1 MDTKAHKQNPS
12 IFRISESPAHRSCAE
27 SYMYGVRKLADG
39 ISTSSRRG
47 RGTTRHSWGE
57 GYGTELGIV
66 TARWIQMD
74 PNGLGMSW
82 ECFGNVLDILHN
94 VCSMWAADK
103 LTPTGLEEAQGD
115 LQPLLSWLHHQA
127 DLSWLGHLGHLGHL
141 GTLRLAKKQ
150 VPVGTGL
157 SKQHQTYPPNMYQEL
172 PQ

>member
-1 MDTKAHKQNPS
+1 
-12 IFRISESPAHRSCAE
+12 
-27 SYMYGVRKLADG
+27 MYGVRKLADG

-47 RGTTRHSWGE
+47 RGTTRHSWGVSGE

-94 VCSMWAADK
+94 VCSMWAAHK
-103 LTPTGLEEAQGD
+103 LTQTIQTGLEEAQGD

-127 DLSWLGHLGHLGHL
+127 DLSWLGHLGHLG
-141 GTLRLAKKQ
+141 TLRLAKKCKETSACWHW
-150 VPVGTGL
+150 PI
-157 SKQHQTYPPNMYQEL
+157 QTTSNISTKIPPNMYQEL
-172 PQ
+172 AASVVIPSRK